1 MAMLWVVLVI
11 PRARS
16 PSDCPLGVTLVKN
29 RLWLDAEDF
38 VGVRAG
44 DDRGDRWGVI
54 MHPVSIDVVV
64 GFSKRCYC
72 DKGRS
77 RANARLR
84 RQLPV

>member
-1 MAMLWVVLVI
+1 MG
-11 PRARS
+11 RS
-16 PSDCPLGVTLVKN
+16 GNTSREEPV
-29 RLWLDAEDF
+29 RLPAGRYIGQNKTVLDAEDF

-72 DKGRS
+72 D
-77 RANARLR
+77 
-84 RQLPV
+84 